1 MPVIIK
7 SKKNDNAGSLIRKF
21 KKTISAMEIVQNAR
35 DRRYHKKPSTL
46 KAERNSEK
54 RHLRKKLKSLKK
66 MKNVPARS
74 LESLR
79 EKINGL

>member
-1 MPVIIK
+1 MPIIIRA
-7 SKKNDNAGSLIRKF
+7 KKNDHTGSLIRKF
-21 KKTISAMEIVQNAR
+21 KKTISAMEIVQLAR
-35 DRRYHKKPSTL
+35 DRRYFKKPSTL

-54 RHLRKKLKSLKK
+54 RHLQKKLRSLKK

-79 EKINGL
+79 QKISAL